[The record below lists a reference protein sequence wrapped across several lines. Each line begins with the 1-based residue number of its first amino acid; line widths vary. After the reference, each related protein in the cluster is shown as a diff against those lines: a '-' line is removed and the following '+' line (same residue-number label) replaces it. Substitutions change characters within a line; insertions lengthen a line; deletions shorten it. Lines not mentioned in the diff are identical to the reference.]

1 MVISADAQITVT
13 DTSGT
18 MLVQASL
25 TPVADA
31 AYLYGSNELQDPV
44 FRPCYFPCDHGDV
57 TAGCVGKFHGSRDL
71 ILFLPRNSCFLSRW
85 NSDELVSQ
93 GGGFPLEL
101 LDL

>member
-31 AYLYGSNELQDPV
+31 AYLYDSSELQDPV
-44 FRPCYFPCDHGDV
+44 FRPFYFPCDHGDV
-57 TAGCVGKFHGSRDL
+57 TAGCVRKFHGSRDL
-71 ILFLPRNSCFLSRW
+71 ILFLQGKLAVGCGQHVRLSVR
-85 NSDELVSQ
+85 
-93 GGGFPLEL
+93 GRA
-101 LDL
+101 